1 MADQQICSLQQVR
14 KALGLSQPEM
24 AGLLDISVRAV
35 QSYEQGWRR
44 CPSYIQKLALMF
56 LFLRNNRP
64 SARRT
69 CWQVNKCPPDRKRAC
84 PGKGFGRG
92 QLCWIVPGTHCH
104 GRVQK
109 NWTAKVSS
117 CSRCPVIAHWLP
129 QA

>member
-64 SARRT
+64 SARAPAGRST
-69 CWQVNKCPPDRKRAC
+69 SAPPTASGLARARASA
-84 PGKGFGRG
+84 GAS
-92 QLCWIVPGTHCH
+92 LCWIVPGTHCH